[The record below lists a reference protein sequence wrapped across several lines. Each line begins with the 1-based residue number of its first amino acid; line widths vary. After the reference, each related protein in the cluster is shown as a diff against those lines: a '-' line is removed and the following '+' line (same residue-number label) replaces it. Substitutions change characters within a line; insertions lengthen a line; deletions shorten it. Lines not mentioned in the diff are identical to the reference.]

1 MNYAELT
8 GECNDIMNNFV
19 GKTQDISDLV
29 FLRNEINKKLREE
42 GIIEITYTI
51 EAFKRRINKTLE
63 EMKIESM

>member
-29 FLRNEINKKLREE
+29 FLRNVINKKLREE